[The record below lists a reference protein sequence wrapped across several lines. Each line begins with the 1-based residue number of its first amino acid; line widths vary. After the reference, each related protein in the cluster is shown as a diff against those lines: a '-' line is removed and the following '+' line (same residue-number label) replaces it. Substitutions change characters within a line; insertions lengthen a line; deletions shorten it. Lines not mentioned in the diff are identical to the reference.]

1 MEQLGASILE
11 RIHSKVEFSVYAE
24 RQPGVSLLLD
34 LEGLSEEIPMER
46 TGRSLYRTVV
56 EGRGLELR
64 YKYLLKGPGGEAFP
78 DPYSHY
84 QPEGVHGFSQV
95 VDHDAYSW
103 GDRNWPGIEWKKAL
117 IYELHLGTF
126 TAGGTFLSAVEK
138 LDYLLELGINTVELM
153 PLTETPGRWNW
164 GYDGVN
170 LFSVNHKYGTP
181 TS

>member
-1 MEQLGASILE
+1 MKFYLSVILFSMEQLGASILE
-11 RIHSKVEFSVYAE
+11 RIHSKVEFSVYTE

-84 QPEGVHGFSQV
+84 PVSYTHLDVYKRQEWAGSACLPRSAWRPIRSIRRIFSMLSCSTGTVSYTHLRIFKYSSPPRLLQMRFMLMFGAMLRGVCG
-95 VDHDAYSW
+95 
-103 GDRNWPGIEWKKAL
+103 
-117 IYELHLGTF
+117 
-126 TAGGTFLSAVEK
+126 
-138 LDYLLELGINTVELM
+138 M
-153 PLTETPGRWNW
+153 PVP
-164 GYDGVN
+164 
-170 LFSVNHKYGTP
+170 
-181 TS
+181 